1 MKQAIATSTN
11 AARRQRA
18 FTRVNQIKQAG
29 VTLTEMLVSV
39 VVMVAVVGF
48 VYFMKSQVYGPLLGW
63 MEASTVSTHISKIE
77 NVYAGAANYTGLTT
91 ASMATPSIVQ
101 NKYLPGGGVIN
112 NRFNGTVTLG
122 IVTINSPNDALTYT
136 DGNVRSDSC
145 TTLVNQ
151 LSDDADRIT
160 VAGTIVKPLNGVV
173 NPGTLK
179 TQCDS
184 ANNVSIMFERMK
196 RA

>member
-1 MKQAIATSTN
+1 MKQATN
-11 AARRQRA
+11 IRGSRNRRQITFNRIN
-18 FTRVNQIKQAG
+18 RHKEAG

-39 VVMVAVVGF
+39 IAMVAIVGF

-77 NVYAGAANYTGLTT
+77 NVYSGAANYTGLTT

-101 NKYLPGGGVIN
+101 SKYLPGSGVIN
-112 NRFNGTVTLG
+112 NRFNGSVTLG
-122 IVTINSPNDALTYT
+122 IVTINTTNDALSYT
-136 DGNVRSDSC
+136 DGNVRSDAC

-151 LSDDADRIT
+151 LADDADRIT
-160 VAGTIVKPLNGVV
+160 VAGTVVKALNGTV
-173 NPGTLK
+173 NAATLK

-184 ANNVSIMFERMK
+184 ANNVAITFERMK

>member
-1 MKQAIATSTN
+1 MNQAVAIKNITAKH
-11 AARRQRA
+11 A
-18 FTRVNQIKQAG
+18 FRSVRMAKQAG
-29 VTLTEMLVSV
+29 VTLTEMLVSI
-39 VVMVAVVGF
+39 VVMVAIVGF

-77 NVYAGAANYTGLTT
+77 AVYSGAANYAGLTT
-91 ASMATPSIVQ
+91 ASMATASIVQ
-101 NKYLPGGGVIN
+101 NKFLPGGGVIN
-112 NRFNGTVTLG
+112 NRFNGSVTLG
-122 IVTINSPNDALTYT
+122 IATINTTSDALTYS

-151 LSDDADRIT
+151 LADDADRIS
-160 VAGTIVKPLNGVV
+160 VAGTIVKPLNGNI

-184 ANNVSIMFERMK
+184 ANNVVVLFERMK

>member
-1 MKQAIATSTN
+1 MNQAITFNT
-11 AARRQRA
+11 AARRQASYGRINR
-18 FTRVNQIKQAG
+18 FKQAG

-39 VVMVAVVGF
+39 VVMVAIVGF

-77 NVYAGAANYTGLTT
+77 NVYSGAANYTGLTT

-101 NKYLPGGGVIN
+101 AKYLPGAGVIN
-112 NRFNGTVTLG
+112 NRFNGSVTLG
-122 IVTINSPNDALTYT
+122 IVTINTTNDALTYT

-145 TTLVNQ
+145 PTLVNQ
-151 LSDDADRIT
+151 LADDADRIT
-160 VAGTIVKPLNGVV
+160 VAGTVVKPLNGNV

-184 ANNVSIMFERMK
+184 ANNVAIIFERMK